1 MITPSFSFVC
11 ATGHLGNL
19 EGLASELDRLQ
30 FQLFFDAQA
39 EINLNLG
46 SLFPL
51 PGNFTL
57 SFFEGALS
65 AMLDIQV
72 AMPEHRS
79 DRRHWY
85 LGNAGQSCNQVC
97 NVYNFQCTDKSI
109 EEQSSLSLDEA
120 HAAFSEAGMECSGVT
135 DASVGAPFD
144 SPGGCLKPMPNSEAE
159 FTCDTIGEQDQRPL
173 CYCEDEGTG
182 EVALTESTQVRVQ
195 VC

>member
-1 MITPSFSFVC
+1 MTTPSFSFVC
-11 ATGHLGNL
+11 VTGSLDNL
-19 EGLASELDRLQ
+19 EGLASEVDSLQ
-30 FQLFFDAQA
+30 FQLFFDAPA
-39 EINLNLG
+39 EIDLNLG
-46 SLFPL
+46 AFTSLPNSESTRFS
-51 PGNFTL
+51 G
-57 SFFEGALS
+57 EIS

-72 AMPEHRS
+72 ETEAHRL
-79 DRRHWY
+79 DRRQWY
-85 LGNAGQSCNQVC
+85 LGNAGQTCSQVC
-97 NVYNFQCTDKSI
+97 NLYNFQCTDKSI

-182 EVALTESTQVRVQ
+182 EVAVTESTQVRVQ